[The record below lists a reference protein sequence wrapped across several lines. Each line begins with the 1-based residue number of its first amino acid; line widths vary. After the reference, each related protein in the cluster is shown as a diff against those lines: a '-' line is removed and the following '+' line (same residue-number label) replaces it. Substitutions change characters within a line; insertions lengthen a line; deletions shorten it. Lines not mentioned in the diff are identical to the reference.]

1 MFWPNE
7 LLNFSMWKIP
17 ASAGFSF
24 IWKNNVYTH
33 VSIYEADFKVIEE
46 TLAAIASDS
55 GKARGLDQ
63 NQALA
68 LLEMVKHF
76 NTVIEVPTFNK

>member
-1 MFWPNE
+1 MI
-7 LLNFSMWKIP
+7 K
-17 ASAGFSF
+17 
-24 IWKNNVYTH
+24 
-33 VSIYEADFKVIEE
+33 E
-46 TLAAIASDS
+46 TLADVASDS

-76 NTVIEVPTFNK
+76 NTVIEVPTFNT